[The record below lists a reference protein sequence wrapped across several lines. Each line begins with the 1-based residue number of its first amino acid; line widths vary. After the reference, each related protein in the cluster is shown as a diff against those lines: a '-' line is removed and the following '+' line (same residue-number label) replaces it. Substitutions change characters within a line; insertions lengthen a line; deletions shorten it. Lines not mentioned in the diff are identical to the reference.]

1 MMVAMPRMTS
11 LLQVSKFD
19 ISMASNAILMEDEM
33 KITTHIDEDL
43 LKRAKQKTGIVSQ
56 REVLETGLRNLLA
69 DIQRKSFVKDFD
81 KFRLDLTIKQLKESR
96 N

>member
-1 MMVAMPRMTS
+1 LP
-11 LLQVSKFD
+11 LGPEFD
-19 ISMASNAILMEDEM
+19 ISMVSSAILLEDAM
-33 KITTHIDEDL
+33 KITTHIDEAL

-81 KFRLDLTIKQLKESR
+81 KFRLDLSLKSLKESR
-96 N
+96 G